1 MLRESSHSSSSP
13 PPGVISANRGSSNCF
28 ASVPSTFRISPLI
41 RDGSALLC
49 MVRMKW
55 RPVTSTLADATPGM
69 ASSCANTGARIE
81 PQPRPGAGPQPK
93 LREWKQMQRASAAV
107 ALMIAPPSMKDSWPL
122 GGSRSRD
129 AKVMKCR
136 LPDGPILQTR
146 PTPVHNQTYGAS
158 AQRCGSL
165 PPDGTPRMQSSWRHL
180 LHFRRRSLPVR
191 GPRWD

>member
-1 MLRESSHSSSSP
+1 
-13 PPGVISANRGSSNCF
+13 
-28 ASVPSTFRISPLI
+28 
-41 RDGSALLC
+41 

-93 LREWKQMQRASAAV
+93 LREWKRMQRASAAV

-191 GPRWD
+191 GPDGTDSEPRNLNPVPPTHVRPGPETRPHMFIEPLRREY